1 MLSNHTCSCSL
12 PTARSFRAT
21 IDLASTASSFD
32 TVAVGTAL
40 SDAASG
46 KTGANRTTACV
57 LFEDF
62 TVTFNL
68 SASATANSTTT
79 DGGDNSTQSG
89 EHGDNGHHTHW
100 DTVDADG
107 NIPVTD
113 GTFLLPVPG
122 INTATS
128 LRVHLDL
135 GPAQTVTATVTGF
148 LPASGD
154 NVVTAAAFADLVP
167 TILLLGSQWA
177 ATVGK
182 HEQTLVITSSP
193 VLGASYVIRASAPVT
208 AGNALTRLTSAVDTG
223 SLSAA
228 IANASAGI
236 SFVQNPTAPV
246 RVLVPITL
254 SSGANGT
261 TGDINASSVGGAPGS
276 QVAIIATTSFTL
288 NVTTA
293 GGANTSAIAGAV
305 QQGVSDSLN
314 VPPDA
319 VDVTVAPS
327 TPATD
332 NGTVT
337 SVVTVTVQHGSIGDY
352 TLPGGDTNSSALAPS
367 AAPSDIGGANSTS
380 ASNSTAVPVT
390 ASSES
395 TAAVAAPAV
404 NSNSTDAAQPAAPAA
419 AAAANVTAFTASVQD
434 IIQNA
439 VPQAVQAAL
448 AAGNLTNATVQA
460 PSSSID
466 VSTSAAV
473 PLAGSDVSAASQVAG
488 TQTTQ
493 RSGTG
498 GGGSPIGTPS
508 VPPLASPPPAGF
520 TVDGVPGSSHSGSS
534 APRMSFALVV
544 LIAVMGAAL

>member
-1 MLSNHTCSCSL
+1 M
-12 PTARSFRAT
+12 
-21 IDLASTASSFD
+21 
-32 TVAVGTAL
+32 AVGTAL

-46 KTGANRTTACV
+46 KTGANGTTACV

-68 SASATANSTTT
+68 SASTTANSTTT
-79 DGGDNSTQSG
+79 DGEDNSTQSSG
-89 EHGDNGHHTHW
+89 EQHGDSGHHTHW

-107 NIPVTD
+107 NVPVTD

-148 LPASGD
+148 LPASGG
-154 NVVTAAAFADLVP
+154 NLVTAATFADLVP
-167 TILLLGSQWA
+167 TILLLNSQWA

-182 HEQTLVITSSP
+182 HEHTLVITSSP
-193 VLGASYVIRASAPVT
+193 VLGASYVVRASAPVT
-208 AGNALTRLTSAVDTG
+208 AGNVLTRLTSAVDAGT
-223 SLSAA
+223 LSAA

-236 SFVQNPTAPV
+236 TFAQNPTAPV

-254 SSGANGT
+254 SAGANGT

-293 GGANTSAIAGAV
+293 SGANASAIAGAV

-327 TPATD
+327 TPASD

-352 TLPGGDTNSSALAPS
+352 TLPGGDSNNSSALAPS
-367 AAPSDIGGANSTS
+367 AAPSDVGANSTS
-380 ASNSTAVPVT
+380 APNSTAVPVT

-404 NSNSTDAAQPAAPAA
+404 TSNSTDAAQPAAAPA

-448 AAGNLTNATVQA
+448 AAGNVTDATVQA
-460 PSSSID
+460 PTSADAID

-473 PLAGSDVSAASQVAG
+473 PLAGSDVSAASQVAS

-493 RSGTG
+493 RSGSG
-498 GGGSPIGTPS
+498 GGVPPISTPS
-508 VPPLASPPPAGF
+508 VPSPTSPPPAGF
-520 TVDGVPGSSHSGSS
+520 TVNGVPGGSHSGSY
-534 APRMSFALVV
+534 APGMAFALAVLTAVV
-544 LIAVMGAAL
+544 GAAM